1 MLKKIKP
8 FLVFL
13 LPLFLKYIFL
23 FITVGYKLLNY
34 EDVFEDLIF
43 CIIVY
48 IALNTNVF
56 KKQFYKNCILAL
68 YVFYFALEG
77 ASYMAVSSNFTSSF
91 MYVLIESSKGELK
104 EFVHS
109 YNNMGIVVFIAL
121 MVVSFFLLK
130 RNQEERKSAKV
141 FLIGLTIIL
150 ALTILLK
157 FTGLIESNAYHNIVR
172 GAYGYYDLQR
182 DFKLNASIKKEDIE
196 LKNHNDVLVV
206 VLGESTTSHH
216 MGLYGYYRQNTPNL
230 TAFKD
235 SLFVYNNV
243 ISSDVFTLK
252 AVPKMLTSLSNDS
265 NIHDKTNI
273 ISIFSLAGY
282 KTYWLSNQRPI
293 SYHDNAI
300 SKIAATADFFKFY
313 NHKIDKNTSV
323 LDEILLPKYDEI
335 LKEPGKKVIFIRL
348 IGTHFDYF
356 KRYPST
362 FNKYDIKTDSE
373 KKKVKNQYDNA
384 VLYNDFIVYSILKS
398 LKKEQGKNALVYI
411 SDHGEN
417 VYDDGDFI
425 GRNESNLKKN
435 MFDIPFIVWTSKD
448 FELPTDFEYVP
459 NRKFMADHLY
469 ESLGHL
475 FGVKYKNMD
484 FSKSIFSNT
493 FKERKRIVVTGK
505 DYDTYF
511 TTKHE

>member
-1 MLKKIKP
+1 MFKKIKP
-8 FLVFL
+8 FLIL
-13 LPLFLKYIFL
+13 LSPFFLKYIFL
-23 FITVGYKLLNY
+23 FVTISYKLLDY

-43 CIIVY
+43 CGIVY
-48 IALNTNVF
+48 VALNCSMF
-56 KKQFYKNCILAL
+56 KKQFYANCILVL
-68 YVFYFALEG
+68 YVFYFTLEG

-91 MYVLIESSKGELK
+91 MYVLIESSKGELR

-109 YNNMGIVVFIAL
+109 YNNISIIIFIVLMAL
-121 MVVSFFLLK
+121 SFFLLK
-130 RNQEERKSAKV
+130 RNQIENKSAKV
-141 FLIGLTIIL
+141 FFIGLGIIL
-150 ALTILLK
+150 ALTVLLK
-157 FTGLIESNAYHNIVR
+157 FTGFIESNAYHNVVR

-182 DFKLNASIKKEDIE
+182 DFKLHASVKKEDVE
-196 LKNHNDVLVV
+196 LKKDNDVLVV

-216 MGLYGYYRQNTPNL
+216 MGLYGYYRKNTPNL
-230 TAFKD
+230 SAFKD

-252 AVPKMLTSLSNDS
+252 AVPKMLTSLSNDA
-265 NIHDKTNI
+265 NNKENTNI
-273 ISIFSLAGY
+273 VSIFNQAGY

-300 SKIAATADFFKFY
+300 SKIAATANFFKFY
-313 NHKIDKNTSV
+313 NHKIDKITSV
-323 LDEILLPKYDEI
+323 LDEVLLPKYQKI
-335 LKEPGKKVIFIRL
+335 LKDPGKKVIFIRL

-356 KRYPST
+356 KRYPLT
-362 FNKYDIKTDSE
+362 FNKYSNKNDSE
-373 KKKVKNQYDNA
+373 KQTVKNQYDNA
-384 VLYNDFIVYSILKS
+384 VLYNDFIVHAILKS
-398 LKKEQGKNALVYI
+398 LKNEKGKNALLYI

-435 MFDIPFIVWTSKD
+435 MFDIPFIVWTSKN
-448 FELPTDFEYVP
+448 FELPDDFEYVP

-469 ESLGHL
+469 ESMGHL
-475 FGVKYKNMD
+475 FGVKHKNMD

-505 DYDTYF
+505 DYDTFF
-511 TTKHE
+511 TRKDE